1 MADFNISYIPQ
12 QQIDKAKW
20 DHCINLAA
28 NGLIYARSYYLDI
41 TAPGWD
47 ALVLND
53 YEAVMPL
60 PIRKK
65 WIFSYL
71 FEPPMTPILGVF
83 GNDIPAALVT
93 AFLQSI
99 PPGIRFW
106 DYSLNHFNPL
116 VQGAYPAY
124 TRSNFILPLN
134 NSYKNLVQQYNENTR
149 RNIRK
154 AVKMD
159 CVIKKNIPVDDVID
173 ICRKEFPKFTK
184 VTPDLFDQ
192 IKTIFQHPGHQS
204 IAYGVQNSGGDLLA
218 TAAFLFCNKRA
229 YYWLVGN
236 NPENRKYNA
245 SSLLVDAFIQDYQ
258 AQPLLLDF
266 EGSDQPG
273 IADFYRKFGGQ
284 PEPFTTIYYNKLP
297 LLFKWY
303 KKPPAHYQL
312 SNGNTSC

>member
-12 QQIDKAKW
+12 QHIDKAKW
-20 DHCINLAA
+20 DHCINHAA

-41 TAPGWD
+41 TAAGWD

-60 PIRKK
+60 PVRKK
-65 WIFSYL
+65 WMFTYL

-83 GNDIPAALVT
+83 GNHISSALIS

-99 PPGIRFW
+99 PPGIKFW

-116 VQGAYPAY
+116 APEPYPAY
-124 TRSNFILPLN
+124 IRNNFVLPLHDTYEN
-134 NSYKNLVQQYNENTR
+134 IARQYHENTS

-154 AVKMD
+154 AIKMG
-159 CVIKKNIPVDDVID
+159 CVIKKNMAVDEVIA
-173 ICRKEFPKFTK
+173 ICRNEFPKFTK

-192 IKTIFQHPGHQS
+192 IKKIFHHPGHQS
-204 IAYGVQNSGGDLLA
+204 IVYGIQNNEGRLLA
-218 TAAFLFCNKRA
+218 SAAFLFCNKRA

-236 NPENRKYNA
+236 NPENRQYSA
-245 SSLLVDAFIQDYQ
+245 SSLLVDAFIHDHQC
-258 AQPLLLDF
+258 QPLLLDF

-273 IADFYRKFGGQ
+273 IADFYKKFGGQ
-284 PEPFTTIYYNKLP
+284 PESFTTLYYNKLP
-297 LLFKWY
+297 IPFKWY

-312 SNGNTSC
+312 TNGNPA

>member
-12 QQIDKAKW
+12 LHIDKTKW
-20 DHCINLAA
+20 DDCINRSP

-83 GNDIPAALVT
+83 GHQLSAALVS

-99 PPGIRFW
+99 PAFIKFW
-106 DYSLNHFNPL
+106 DYSINHFNPL
-116 VQGAYPAY
+116 TIGHYPAY
-124 TRSNFILPLN
+124 TRSNFILPLSDAYEN
-134 NSYKNLVQQYNENTR
+134 IEQHYHENTR

-154 AVKMD
+154 AIKMGCVVKKD
-159 CVIKKNIPVDDVID
+159 ITIDDVIS

-184 VTPDLFDQ
+184 VAPGLFDQ
-192 IKTIFQHPGHQS
+192 IKNIFLHTGHQS
-204 IAYGVQNSGGDLLA
+204 VLYGIKNSEEELLA
-218 TAAFLFCNKRA
+218 SAAFLFCNKRV

-236 NPENRKYNA
+236 NPESRQFNA
-245 SSLLVDAFIQDYQ
+245 SSLLLDAFIRDHQH
-258 AQPLLLDF
+258 QPLLLDF

-273 IADFYRKFGGQ
+273 IADFYKKFGGQ

-297 LLFKWY
+297 IPFRWY

-312 SNGNTSC
+312 SNGNNS